1 MRVTI
6 SARKVAL
13 VLVAGTALGA
23 IAMLAG
29 TPPPEEQSTKGRVSY
44 VDGMAKRRGLQSE
57 DWETAYQNTA
67 VVDGDKVRTFR
78 QSRAELELT
87 ELDLVRMAPQ
97 TTIDILRLYQE
108 KKAQKRTVAIEV
120 QEGDIWASVEGEIGE
135 VDFKI
140 KTPKAAAA
148 ITGTTVRVGV
158 ASDSTTELRVYKGQ
172 VSVTNAPE
180 RTDLKPQFIQ
190 PPQQV
195 PGPYEIPGPRE
206 VSLEEWFYIVK
217 SMQKIK
223 IDKQGRV
230 VQAGTFSS
238 ADPEEQSEWVR
249 WNLWRD
255 RQRRPDRQR

>member
-1 MRVTI
+1 MENR
-6 SARKVAL
+6 SAGRMITLGIMVAM
-13 VLVAGTALGA
+13 GTGA
-23 IAMLAG
+23 IALIAKA
-29 TPPPEEQSTKGRVSY
+29 PVPEEVSTKGRVAY
-44 VDGMAKRRGLQSE
+44 VEGMAKRRGLESE
-57 DWETAYQNTA
+57 DWENAYQNTA
-67 VVDGDKVRTFR
+67 VIDGDKVRTFR

-97 TTIDILRLYQE
+97 TTIDIVRLYEE
-108 KKAQKRTVAIEV
+108 KKAQRRGVAIAV
-120 QEGDIWASVEGEIGE
+120 QEGDIWANVEGEVGE

-180 RTDLKPQFIQ
+180 RTDLKPQFIL
-190 PPQQV
+190 PPQEVPAPYEV
-195 PGPYEIPGPRE
+195 PGPHE

-223 IDKQGRV
+223 IDRAGRV
-230 VQAGTFSS
+230 VEAGGFSTT
-238 ADPEEQSEWVR
+238 DPEEQSEWVR
-249 WNLWRD
+249 WNLRRD
-255 RQRRPDRQR
+255 RQRGVQPQR

>member
-1 MRVTI
+1 MKTRDTV
-6 SARKVAL
+6 RKVAF
-13 VLVAGTALGA
+13 VLVAGMLLVVGG
-23 IAMLAG
+23 MLAS
-29 TPPPEEQSTKGRVSY
+29 TPATQQGSTKGRVSY

-67 VVDGDKVRTFR
+67 VIDGDKVRTFR

-87 ELDLVRMAPQ
+87 QLDLIRMAPQ
-97 TTIDILRLYQE
+97 TTIDILQLYEE
-108 KKAQKRTVAIEV
+108 KKTQKRTVAIAV
-120 QEGDIWASVEGEIGE
+120 QEGDIWASVEGDVGE

-158 ASDSTTELRVYKGQ
+158 GSDSTTELRVYKGQ

-180 RTDLKPQFIQ
+180 RTDLKPQFIA

-230 VQAGTFSS
+230 VQAGSFSS
-238 ADPEEQSEWVR
+238 SDPEEQSEWVR
-249 WNLWRD
+249 WNLRRD
-255 RQRRPDRQR
+255 SQRQPERQR

>member
-1 MRVTI
+1 MKTI
-6 SARKVAL
+6 TTARKIAF
-13 VLVAGTALGA
+13 VLVVSAALGV
-23 IAMLAG
+23 IGILASAPRTDQG
-29 TPPPEEQSTKGRVSY
+29 STKGRVSY
-44 VDGMAKRRGLQSE
+44 VDGMAKRRGPQSE

-87 ELDLVRMAPQ
+87 ELDLIRMAPQ
-97 TTIDILRLYQE
+97 TTIDILQLYEE
-108 KKAQKRTVAIEV
+108 KKAQKRAVAIAV
-120 QEGDIWASVEGEIGE
+120 QEGDIWASVEGNVGE

-158 ASDSTTELRVYKGQ
+158 ASDSSTELRVYTGQ

-180 RTDLKPQFIQ
+180 RTDLKPQFIL
-190 PPQQV
+190 PPQEV

-230 VQAGTFSS
+230 VEAGSFSS
-238 ADPEEQSEWVR
+238 KDPEEQSEWVR
-249 WNLWRD
+249 WNLRRD
-255 RQRRPDRQR
+255 RQRQPEPRR

>member
-1 MRVTI
+1 MENRC
-6 SARKVAL
+6 ARSKIAL
-13 VLVAGTALGA
+13 ILMLAMGAGLMVLVASA
-23 IAMLAG
+23 
-29 TPPPEEQSTKGRVSY
+29 PVPEEVSTKGRVAH
-44 VDGMAKRRGLQSE
+44 VEGMAKRRGLQSE
-57 DWETAYQNTA
+57 DWENAYQNTA
-67 VVDGDKVRTFR
+67 VIDGDKVRTFR

-97 TTIDILRLYQE
+97 TTIDILRLYEE
-108 KKAQKRTVAIEV
+108 KKAQKRTVAIAV
-120 QEGDIWASVEGEIGE
+120 QEGDIWASVQGEVGE

-180 RTDLKPQFIQ
+180 RTDLKPQYIL
-190 PPQQV
+190 PPQEV

-206 VSLEEWFYIVK
+206 VTLEEWFYIVK

-223 IDKQGRV
+223 IDKNGRV
-230 VQAGTFSS
+230 VQAGSFSAS
-238 ADPEEQSEWVR
+238 DPEEQSEWVR
-249 WNLWRD
+249 WNMSRD
-255 RQRRPDRQR
+255 RQRRPQPQR